1 MRSFRSAPARLAPS
15 PIASDSLR
23 RLKRR
28 IQAAIGLILRVTV
41 FVVIAVGGGLFTSWY
56 ASTHGLPFTTERS
69 GPWVRWTHSAQLD
82 ADPYSTIRND
92 RLGILPYSSTF
103 VARYEA
109 STDDAGRRLHSSCHY
124 AIQGPLPDAD
134 WWRLHVFD
142 QDGRPIANPA
152 NRFGFN
158 AATIIDRPDG
168 TFRIDV
174 ARDARPGNWLPVP
187 RGGRLVVVLEILNR
201 TGAAGALRQRTRT
214 LPTISRVSCR

>member
-1 MRSFRSAPARLAPS
+1 MRSFQSAPVSLATNPM
-15 PIASDSLR
+15 ASEALM

-28 IQAAIGLILRVTV
+28 IQAAIGLILKVGL
-41 FVVIAVGGGLFTSWY
+41 FLAIAVGGGLFTSWY
-56 ASTHGLPFTTERS
+56 ASTKGLPLTTERS

-82 ADPYSTIRND
+82 ADPYSIIRNN
-92 RLGILPYSSTF
+92 RLGMLPYSSTF

-109 STDDAGRRLHSSCHY
+109 ITDDAGRRLHSSCHY
-124 AIQGPLPDAD
+124 AIQGPIPNAN
-134 WWRLHVFD
+134 WWRLHILT
-142 QDGRPIANPA
+142 QDGRLIANPA

-168 TFRIDV
+168 TFRIDI

-201 TGAAGALRQRTRT
+201 TGATGVLGNDARAL
-214 LPTISRVSCR
+214 PAISRVSCG